1 VITDLSV
8 AFNFT
13 ESAKI
18 VITIFLIFIQ
28 SNYGP
33 TTAVRPRLVN
43 GAIDYT
49 AAPTTVDLTNS
60 NQFTYSRNVSQF
72 GHGRFIFARL
82 SFSL

>member
-13 ESAKI
+13 ESAKLLSANN
-18 VITIFLIFIQ
+18 IFDIYPD
-28 SNYGP
+28 NYGP
-33 TTAVRPRLVN
+33 TTAIRPRLVN

-60 NQFTYSRNVSQF
+60 NQFTYSET
-72 GHGRFIFARL
+72 
-82 SFSL
+82 SLNLDKTEDLFLLD

>member
-13 ESAKI
+13 ESAKLLSANNI
-18 VITIFLIFIQ
+18 LIFIQ
-28 SNYGP
+28 ILIGP

-49 AAPTTVDLTNS
+49 AAPTTVDLRTQTNLLILE
-60 NQFTYSRNVSQF
+60 T
-72 GHGRFIFARL
+72 
-82 SFSL
+82 SLNLDKTEDLFC